1 MAGRRVGQRTGL
13 FIVPD
18 IVSFDDSRGEIV
30 FERLYATGLRQA
42 LSDRARSMELV
53 GRAAR
58 ALAAIHNQMEA
69 GETTAGG
76 GSRETAS
83 GRGRGPVLLHGDFG
97 VNNVFYLSGSDR
109 IAIIDWANAD
119 WIGIDEPLGAPEI
132 DVAVFLLS
140 LFQRRVFEPAP
151 IFRRREVARHFLSTY
166 AAASP
171 LGLDLDQLRATV
183 TRFARA
189 YARFDREFKGNVR
202 ALARRHSLIDLDLF
216 LRRLSKEGF
225 ANGAGGTEA
234 DRMEHSR
241 SAIRY
246 TDRHKGRG
254 PDYDETFSPEVNPY
268 RAMVWRLEQRAL
280 NRILQDHLV
289 PGKIAHLDFA
299 CGTGRILGHFLKHVA
314 SATGVDVSASMMEVA
329 RNVAPSAELIEA
341 DLTQQDVLADR
352 EFDLITA
359 FRFFPNAEPKLRLA
373 VFQVLARH
381 LAPHGIFVFNNHKN
395 RNSLRRR
402 ISRLLGREVAR
413 GTMTHADVEALVA
426 AGNLRILEVIPL
438 ASLPLSEKRRLLPI
452 SVAESLER
460 RFSGQP
466 RLAGLA
472 QNLIYVC
479 ARA

>member
-1 MAGRRVGQRTGL
+1 
-13 FIVPD
+13 
-18 IVSFDDSRGEIV
+18 
-30 FERLYATGLRQA
+30 
-42 LSDRARSMELV
+42 
-53 GRAAR
+53 
-58 ALAAIHNQMEA
+58 
-69 GETTAGG
+69 
-76 GSRETAS
+76 
-83 GRGRGPVLLHGDFG
+83 
-97 VNNVFYLSGSDR
+97 
-109 IAIIDWANAD
+109 
-119 WIGIDEPLGAPEI
+119 
-132 DVAVFLLS
+132 
-140 LFQRRVFEPAP
+140 
-151 IFRRREVARHFLSTY
+151 
-166 AAASP
+166 
-171 LGLDLDQLRATV
+171 
-183 TRFARA
+183 
-189 YARFDREFKGNVR
+189 
-202 ALARRHSLIDLDLF
+202 
-216 LRRLSKEGF
+216 
-225 ANGAGGTEA
+225 
-234 DRMEHSR
+234 
-241 SAIRY
+241 
-246 TDRHKGRG
+246 
-254 PDYDETFSPEVNPY
+254 
-268 RAMVWRLEQRAL
+268 
-280 NRILQDHLV
+280 
-289 PGKIAHLDFA
+289 
-299 CGTGRILGHFLKHVA
+299 
-314 SATGVDVSASMMEVA
+314 MMEVA